1 MEGII
6 LGGLLFA
13 GYYIN
18 KDKSDTHT
26 VYPNVQI
33 PNFENTGNSVYDQT
47 HFKDSKNYEIQQVNQ
62 RHDDSITGEKNIVD
76 SMNIF
81 GLQKNV
87 GELNNSD
94 DYLISNLSGEKI
106 TKKEFMKRDDN
117 TTMEPFFTKETR
129 NINLDDNRLLDGLQG
144 GEKYYRNK
152 RETTQFFAQEKD
164 LGNVFG
170 TQFQGAISSKDRYI
184 SGNYRTNELPFE
196 QERVMP
202 IDEKSE
208 INQNIAMIYSQR
220 NSTENRNVPSQ
231 QKVSFE
237 GRVNHGKDMNSHRGI
252 EGEVFKN
259 HVSQDYEN
267 TSDRWL
273 VTGGA
278 TKGDR
283 RRETQILPDTNRQY
297 DNKQMIG
304 NAAPVS
310 FSGDEERPMFRK
322 STNQQLKTDTFR
334 NASLED
340 RSTNDDYNVNS
351 FKIYANER
359 EVTTEKTVLNNLK
372 SDFVQPEIGIQDS
385 IKNTIKQTTINSVN
399 NGFVGTNEHELPTNG
414 LQDKVRNNLKSTML
428 FDYTGNSVSNLPAT
442 TAQDQ
447 FYRADLNPNKE
458 PISRLRNPVEEK
470 EKLSNG
476 VDHVNME
483 IKKID
488 SDYLTQRQ
496 VGLDKIYSEIPSE
509 NTCEYTRDKDTL
521 NNTKISDRIDGS
533 LLDPFRENPYTHSL
547 SSFAY

>member
-1 MEGII
+1 
-6 LGGLLFA
+6 
-13 GYYIN
+13 
-18 KDKSDTHT
+18 
-26 VYPNVQI
+26 
-33 PNFENTGNSVYDQT
+33 
-47 HFKDSKNYEIQQVNQ
+47 
-62 RHDDSITGEKNIVD
+62 
-76 SMNIF
+76 
-81 GLQKNV
+81 
-87 GELNNSD
+87 
-94 DYLISNLSGEKI
+94 
-106 TKKEFMKRDDN
+106 
-117 TTMEPFFTKETR
+117 
-129 NINLDDNRLLDGLQG
+129 
-144 GEKYYRNK
+144 
-152 RETTQFFAQEKD
+152 
-164 LGNVFG
+164 
-170 TQFQGAISSKDRYI
+170 
-184 SGNYRTNELPFE
+184 
-196 QERVMP
+196 
-202 IDEKSE
+202 
-208 INQNIAMIYSQR
+208 
-220 NSTENRNVPSQ
+220 
-231 QKVSFE
+231 
-237 GRVNHGKDMNSHRGI
+237 
-252 EGEVFKN
+252 
-259 HVSQDYEN
+259 
-267 TSDRWL
+267 
-273 VTGGA
+273 
-278 TKGDR
+278 
-283 RRETQILPDTNRQY
+283 
-297 DNKQMIG
+297 
-304 NAAPVS
+304 
-310 FSGDEERPMFRK
+310 MFRK